1 MMTRVKE
8 FSQHSFEA
16 TIHTLPCKKHHNQQE
31 RDAIGNA
38 YGPSTHFF
46 VGLYTHL
53 SLFHVE
59 FSSAVEYP
67 MLQLQERSSSN
78 LVYPQMAD
86 HSGWR

>member
-1 MMTRVKE
+1 MMTRVME

-16 TIHTLPCKKHHNQQE
+16 TVHTLPCKKHHNQQE

-38 YGPSTHFF
+38 YGPLTHFF

-53 SLFHVE
+53 TLFHVE

-67 MLQLQERSSSN
+67 RLRLQERSSSN

-86 HSGWR
+86 HSDWR